1 MKASTFVYPW
11 DVNGD
16 PEAAARIAGLGVQQ
30 ATLASAYHSTRA
42 LTPRHPRHR
51 IVTALH
57 ASVLYPT
64 DAARWQ
70 GRRLRPYA
78 AGDWA
83 PGDAYGEAASALA
96 EAGLDVHTWVVLAHN
111 SRMGAEFPDTSVVN
125 AYGDRYPWAPCV
137 AQPDTRAY
145 LVDLAVEA
153 AIRPGAS
160 GTELESLGWYGLPH
174 LHAHDKTAGVALG
187 DAGTYLMSL
196 CFCPSCAGGYTQLGL
211 DPDELAAS
219 VRRALEPVWRGEAP
233 VEGWEDVEKLL
244 GAELATATRA
254 WRDSV
259 ARSLQTEAVLAVR
272 EAAPEGF
279 QILLHADPVS
289 YRVGA
294 NVGVDPGHI
303 LSVADGVVV
312 PCAAGPE
319 PLIPFAE
326 KGVDGAVLAANF
338 TVVRG
343 MGGRPA
349 TLVEDVTRAAELGA
363 TEVRLYHAG
372 LASDEDLS
380 LVTEALARLG

>member
-1 MKASTFVYPW
+1 VKASAFVYPW

-16 PEAAARIAGLGVQQ
+16 PDAAARIAGLGVRQ

-42 LTPRHPRHR
+42 LTPRHPQHR
-51 IVTALH
+51 IVTAQH

-83 PGDAYGEAASALA
+83 PGDAYGEAASALSG
-96 EAGLDVHTWVVLAHN
+96 EGLDVHTWVVLAHN
-111 SRMGAEFPDTSVVN
+111 SRMGVEFPDTSVVN

-196 CFCPSCAGGYTQLGL
+196 CFCPSCGDGYTQLGL

-319 PLIPFAE
+319 PLIPFAGR
-326 KGVDGAVLAANF
+326 GVDGAVLAANF
-338 TVVRG
+338 TVVSG

-349 TLVEDVTRAAELGA
+349 TLVQDVTRAVELGA

>member
-1 MKASTFVYPW
+1 M
-11 DVNGD
+11 
-16 PEAAARIAGLGVQQ
+16 
-30 ATLASAYHSTRA
+30 
-42 LTPRHPRHR
+42 
-51 IVTALH
+51 
-57 ASVLYPT
+57 LYPT

-303 LSVADGVVV
+303 LSVADGAVV

-338 TVVRG
+338 TVVGG

-349 TLVEDVTRAAELGA
+349 TLVEDVARAAELGA